1 MVDELRGIGH
11 IIEDSV
17 FSACPHHG
25 QLEIIF
31 ALHLLASILR
41 ECQRMPQGLST
52 AARFL

>member
-1 MVDELRGIGH
+1 MVDEPRGIGH
-11 IIEDSV
+11 LIEHSV

-31 ALHLLASILR
+31 ALELLASIPR
-41 ECQRMPQGLST
+41 ECQRTPQDLLT